1 MMSDNFRTFIEK
13 YLTRKIG
20 VEIKCCLM
28 FFMVLCFYA
37 VYKLI
42 CGFRDANIFHMLEMV
57 MLAYIL
63 GWIQMLLG
71 SDFDEVDRLNL
82 KDWLVVIGASAIY
95 SLTAFVFSWF
105 ERNLVVT
112 LIFALYMV
120 ISYLGVFLIHKMKR
134 VIDARLLN
142 EDLEKFK
149 HRDNKECL

>member
-28 FFMVLCFYA
+28 FFMVMCFYA

-42 CGFRDANIFHMLEMV
+42 CGFQEANIFHMLEMV

-82 KDWLVVIGASAIY
+82 KDWFVVTGASVVYVLA
-95 SLTAFVFSWF
+95 SLIFNWF
-105 ERNLVVT
+105 DRSIAVT

-120 ISYLGVFLIHKMKR
+120 ISYLSIFLIHTMKR
-134 VIDARLLN
+134 VIDAKLLN

-149 HRDNKECL
+149 NRDNKES